1 VRREFIVGDVKVMR
15 RHGTAMRA
23 FFLLGLTLAVAP
35 CNAAAS
41 QAAPLPPA
49 IPAPQDRPYP
59 GVITLHVAFD
69 TDHHVFDVTETIPAA
84 PGPLTLLYPRW
95 IPGTHSPEGTIA
107 AMAGLT
113 ITAGNTEIPW
123 QRDTVDVTAFH
134 MTVPPAA
141 PPLTLHFQ
149 YLSPPTATE
158 GAVVMTDRIAL
169 LQFWH
174 TVLYPSGY
182 YVRDIPIRA
191 AIDLP
196 DQWQYGTALE
206 QQSRDGATVTFKP
219 VPLDVLIDSPIY
231 AGRYFARFDLAPG
244 AKVPVHMDAVADAPE
259 DLAITPSDLAAHRAM
274 VVQEER
280 NFASRHY
287 DHFDIL
293 VALSDETSSG
303 LEHHRSSENGVP
315 ASYFT
320 DPAKALLD
328 HTFLMP
334 HEYAHSWNGKFRR
347 PADLWSPDYNV
358 IPERGSLL
366 WVYEG
371 QTQYWGDVI
380 AARAGLQTPEQFR
393 DYLAYTAADLQAQ
406 AGRLWRPLQDTT
418 NDPVINQRRPLAWR
432 SYSRAED
439 YYQEGAMMWLDAD
452 TLIRQATHG
461 HASLTTFA
469 QKFFGIEDGN
479 YGEVTYSFDDVVA
492 GLNAV
497 YPYDWAAFLRKRL
510 DDHPNT
516 DLTDGLGRAGW
527 RLVFSDKPN
536 EVEKAA
542 GGSRHTTSYA
552 FSLGLTMGGDGKV
565 GSVLWGSP
573 AYKAGLSRGV
583 TIVAVND
590 RELDGSETLTAA
602 VKGAAAD
609 KAPIA
614 LLVHDGKY
622 FRTVKI
628 DYHGG
633 LRAPHLER
641 IPGTA
646 DLLADIMAPLK

>member
-1 VRREFIVGDVKVMR
+1 MRGIVLVC
-15 RHGTAMRA
+15 
-23 FFLLGLTLAVAP
+23 LALI
-35 CNAAAS
+35 AAWPGHAS
-41 QAAPLPPA
+41 PQSAPLPPA
-49 IPAPQDRPYP
+49 IPAPQDTPYP
-59 GVITLHVAFD
+59 GTLTLHVAFD
-69 TDHHVFDVTETIPAA
+69 PDHHVFNVTETLPAA

-95 IPGTHSPEGTIA
+95 IPGTHAPEGTIA

-113 ITAGNTEIPW
+113 ITAGATEIPW

-134 MTVPPAA
+134 LTVPPAA
-141 PPLTLHFQ
+141 PRLTLHFQ
-149 YLSPPTATE
+149 YLSPTTAAE
-158 GAVVMTDRIAL
+158 GAVVMTGRIAL

-206 QQSRDGATVTFKP
+206 QQSRDGAMITFKT

-231 AGRYFARFDLAPG
+231 AGRYFARYDLAPG
-244 AKVPVHMDAVADAPE
+244 AKIPVHLDAVADAPE

-274 VVQEER
+274 VTQEER

-315 ASYFT
+315 SDYFT
-320 DPAKALLD
+320 APAKALLD
-328 HTFLMP
+328 HTFLMT

-380 AARAGLQTPEQFR
+380 AARAGLQSPEQFR
-393 DYLAYTAADLQAQ
+393 DYLAYTAANLQAQ

-439 YYQEGAMMWLDAD
+439 YYQEGAMIWLDAD
-452 TLIRQATHG
+452 TLIREGTKG
-461 HASLTTFA
+461 RASLTTFA
-469 QKFFGIEDGN
+469 QKFFGIDDGDF
-479 YGEVTYSFDDVVA
+479 GEVTYTFDDVVA

-516 DLTDGLGRAGW
+516 NLTDGLARAGW
-527 RLVFSDKPN
+527 RLIFTDKPN
-536 EVEKAA
+536 QVETAA
-542 GGSRHTTSYA
+542 GARSHATSYA
-552 FSLGLTMGGDGKV
+552 FSLGLTVGGDGKV

-573 AYKAGLSRGV
+573 AYDAGLSRGV
-583 TIVAVND
+583 TIMAVNMK
-590 RELDGSETLTAA
+590 EFDGSETLNDALKLA
-602 VKGAAAD
+602 
-609 KAPIA
+609 APIE
-614 LLVHDGKY
+614 LLVHDGKFY
-622 FRTVKI
+622 RIVRI
-628 DYHGG
+628 DYRGG
-633 LRAPHLER
+633 VRAPHLER
-641 IPGTA
+641 ISGTA
-646 DLLADIMAPLK
+646 DRLAEIVAPL

>member
-1 VRREFIVGDVKVMR
+1 
-15 RHGTAMRA
+15 MRA
-23 FFLLGLTLAVAP
+23 AITLSLTLAAALPCLAAP
-35 CNAAAS
+35 P

-49 IPAPQDRPYP
+49 IPAPQDKPYH

-84 PGPLTLLYPRW
+84 AGPLTLLYPRW

-113 ITAGNTEIPW
+113 ITAGSSEIPW

-134 MTVPPAA
+134 LLVPPAA
-141 PPLTLHFQ
+141 AALTVHFQ
-149 YLSPPTATE
+149 YLSPPTAAE

-182 YVRDIPIRA
+182 YARDIPVRA

-206 QQSRDGATVTFKP
+206 PQSREGNTVTFKP

-244 AKVPVHMDAVADAPE
+244 AKISVHMDAVADAPA
-259 DLAITPSDLAAHRAM
+259 DLGITPTDLAAHRAM
-274 VVQEER
+274 VAQEQR
-280 NFASRHY
+280 NFASSHY

-315 ASYFT
+315 STYFT
-320 DPAKALLD
+320 EPSNALLN
-328 HTFLMP
+328 HTFLMT

-380 AARAGLQTPEQFR
+380 ATRAGLQTPEQFR

-439 YYQEGAMMWLDAD
+439 YYQEGAMFWLDAD
-452 TLIRQATHG
+452 TLIRHATNN

-469 QKFFGIEDGN
+469 QKFFGIEDGS
-479 YGEVTYSFDDVVA
+479 YGEVTYNFDDVVA
-492 GLNAV
+492 TLNAV
-497 YPYDWAAFLRKRL
+497 YPYDWAAFLHKRL

-516 DLTDGLGRAGW
+516 DLQDGLTRAGW
-527 RLVFSDKPN
+527 RLVFTDKPN

-542 GGSRHTTSYA
+542 GASRHATSYE
-552 FSLGLTMGGDGKV
+552 FSLGLTVGRDGKV
-565 GSVLWGSP
+565 ATVLWGSP
-573 AYKAGLSRGV
+573 AYKSGLSRGV
-583 TIVAVND
+583 TIIAVNTM
-590 RELDGSETLTAA
+590 EYDGEATLTAA
-602 VKGAAAD
+602 LKAAAANN
-609 KAPIA
+609 APIE
-614 LLVHDGKY
+614 LLVHDGKF
-622 FRTVKI
+622 FRTVRI
-628 DYHGG
+628 AYQDGV
-633 LRAPHLER
+633 RAPHLER

-646 DLLADIMAPLK
+646 DLLAEVIAPL